1 MAVVRVRNVLGP
13 LQVRPPTRPDGALYR
28 FELIYDGG
36 RWRGYADTTDE
47 LVDAMIPGYSD
58 LDPAR
63 QSEARL
69 TYAVRAQV
77 MLQAELNVDI
87 GLDGCREEEK
97 DLLRGDRSVPP
108 APDVWT
114 APVPLVLVASFYAPA
129 GDLVAP
135 LGAGGPPNLVWLDP
149 TSADALL
156 RSLSRAGVVQLS
168 QADEGAGTGG
178 GAGR

>member
-1 MAVVRVRNVLGP
+1 MAVVYVRNVP
-13 LQVRPPTRPDGALYR
+13 RPAKVHPPTRPDGTLYR

-47 LVDAMIPGYSD
+47 LAAAIIPGYPD

-69 TYAVRAQV
+69 AYAVRTQV
-77 MLQAELNVDI
+77 VLQAQLNVDI

-97 DLLRGDRSVPP
+97 ELLLGDRSVPP

-114 APVPLVLVASFYAPA
+114 APVPLVLVTSFYAPA
-129 GDLVAP
+129 GDLAAP
-135 LGAGGPPNLVWLDP
+135 VGAGGPPNLVWIDP
-149 TSADALL
+149 TSADTLI
-156 RSLSRAGVVQLS
+156 RSLSRAGAVRLN
-168 QADEGAGTGG
+168 QADDSAGTAN
-178 GAGR
+178 AGR